1 MLSHAVAGSLDLD
14 HDRMMQEP
22 VEKCDLHAVI
32 EDLDR
37 QAADRLECVD
47 VATKR
52 RLEVLV
58 EHVAREQEARVT
70 EYQAEQ
76 QDDAAGAGVVGEVHH
91 EAREADLYL
100 DPGRRLEAQ
109 LIGLG
114 PALRPDRV

>member
-1 MLSHAVAGSLDLD
+1 
-14 HDRMMQEP
+14 
-22 VEKCDLHAVI
+22 
-32 EDLDR
+32 
-37 QAADRLECVD
+37 
-47 VATKR
+47 
-52 RLEVLV
+52 
-58 EHVAREQEARVT
+58 VT